1 MRGPSDPAASGPV
14 SVRAGVDPSTDPAV
28 SGRGFGPPGS
38 GGPSDPAVEVRDLHV
53 SRGGVEILNGI
64 DLTLRRGRFL
74 GVIGP
79 NGGGKTTLLRTLTGL
94 EKVDRG
100 EVSVL
105 GLPPGR
111 SRELGFLPQ
120 APTFD
125 FRFPA
130 LVREVIEMGQ
140 PSGVG
145 KAGRHRVDRVLEDLD
160 LTELAQ
166 THAGVLSGGERQR
179 LFLARALVREPRLL
193 LLDEPTLGVDAKVLD
208 SFLHLLVRIRAERE
222 LTVMMVS
229 HDFSVVST
237 HADEVVC
244 VAGRV
249 HFCGSPTAL
258 DEGLLAEAYGVHK
271 LFLEHRH

>member
-1 MRGPSDPAASGPV
+1 MDRAADP
-14 SVRAGVDPSTDPAV
+14 TV
-28 SGRGFGPPGS
+28 SGRGFGPAGS
-38 GGPSDPAVEVRDLHV
+38 DGAADLAVEVRDLHV
-53 SRGGVEILNGI
+53 ARGGVEILNGI
-64 DLTLRRGRFL
+64 DLTLQRGRFL
-74 GVIGP
+74 GIIGP

-94 EKVDRG
+94 EKFDRG
-100 EVSVL
+100 TVRVL

-111 SRELGFLPQ
+111 SRALGFLPQ
-120 APTFD
+120 APSFD

-130 LVREVIEMGQ
+130 LVREVVAMGL
-140 PSGVG
+140 PPGSG
-145 KAGRHRVDRVLEDLD
+145 KAGKLRVDQVIEDLG
-160 LTELAQ
+160 LASLAN

-179 LFLARALVREPRLL
+179 LFLSRALVREPRLL
-193 LLDEPTLGVDAKVLD
+193 LLDEPTLGVDARALD

-244 VAGRV
+244 VAGKI
-249 HFCGSPTAL
+249 HFCGSPSAL